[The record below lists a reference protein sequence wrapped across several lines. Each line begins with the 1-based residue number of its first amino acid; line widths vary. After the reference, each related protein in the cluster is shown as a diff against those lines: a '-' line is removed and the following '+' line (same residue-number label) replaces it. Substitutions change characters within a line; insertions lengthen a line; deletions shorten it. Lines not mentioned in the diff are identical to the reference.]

1 MMSLVM
7 YIRLV
12 MFASSLM
19 SMTTAV
25 KPPPYVRDSLAPAS
39 TSSGEMEDME
49 LRVAIP
55 PGKIDCYYQEAKK
68 DHTLEISYQVI
79 EITSRFAWLAAGA
92 SSDLKIDFTLMNPKG
107 EILVKEEGRDEGNH
121 VYPVHEDGTFTLCFD
136 NTMSRVSSKLVNIDV
151 YLYGSEDDDRWGQYI
166 DSTYTFAP
174 EIQALESLESIK
186 ASMNR
191 VRDNLIKVVHS
202 QEERRAIE
210 RRDRNIVEQNFEY
223 VNRFSFYS
231 ILAFVSVAITQLLL
245 IRSFFDNQSV
255 LRKYLNMLYK

>member
-1 MMSLVM
+1 MSLVM
-7 YIRLV
+7 YMHFLMFVCLLMPVIR
-12 MFASSLM
+12 
-19 SMTTAV
+19 AV

-39 TSSGEMEDME
+39 SSGEMEDME

-55 PGKIDCYYQEAKK
+55 PGKIDCFYQEAKK
-68 DHTLEISYQVI
+68 DHTLEIAYQVI
-79 EITSRFAWLAAGA
+79 EIASRFSWLSAGGA

-107 EILVKEEGRDEGNH
+107 EVLVREEGRNEGNH

-136 NTMSRVSSKLVNIDV
+136 NTMSRMSSKLVNIDV
-151 YLYGSEDDDRWGQYI
+151 YLYGNEDDDRWGQYI

-223 VNRFSFYS
+223 VNRFSLYS

-255 LRKYLNMLYK
+255 LRKYLNLLYK